1 MYSGAFE
8 SNSEEN
14 LKTPREVR
22 KSLEAEL
29 AVILVRKE
37 TRYSEYVQIFGKL
50 QSYCWI
56 ELKRIR
62 LEEVTR

>member
-8 SNSEEN
+8 SNSEES
-14 LKTPREVR
+14 LKTPREAR

-29 AVILVRKE
+29 AVTPVSEE
-37 TRYSEYVQIFGKL
+37 TRYSEYVQNFGKL

-62 LEEVTR
+62 LEEVT